1 MDHKMNVVLNKRA
14 ISPENKI
21 KTNCTPLKSEKK
33 KFKPKLGGFSE
44 SQLLKRTLADY
55 LSIDNWHKSWLYGCL
70 RGTPLRRF
78 LFFITLSFIPI
89 KLIIN

>member
-1 MDHKMNVVLNKRA
+1 MNVVLNKRA

-55 LSIDNWHKSWLYGCL
+55 LSNNLDL
-70 RGTPLRRF
+70 
-78 LFFITLSFIPI
+78 
-89 KLIIN
+89 LIIGINPGFTAAYEGHHYAGSYSL